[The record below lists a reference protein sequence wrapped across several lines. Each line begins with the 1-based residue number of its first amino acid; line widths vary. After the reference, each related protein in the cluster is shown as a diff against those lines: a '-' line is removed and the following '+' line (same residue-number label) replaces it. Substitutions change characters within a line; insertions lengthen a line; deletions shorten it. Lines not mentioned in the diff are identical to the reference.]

1 MLSNSS
7 LLARLTRYGQYE
19 EQFTRAKNLV
29 EDILKL
35 QVPKGLQVLST
46 DQSYYDDHGADHI
59 QRVISRLEALDK
71 FLTYS
76 INEREAFVLLVA
88 TYFHDIGMFVGRL
101 KDEDPE
107 LTRREHHKRSAEV
120 IQRLNDEHYLDIGLS
135 ELSIIKKVIEAHRVT
150 DLQDLLESQRV
161 EGTEIRTR
169 LLGALLRL
177 ADACDCDRSRAPRA
191 IFDLF
196 YHHIPEGSRQYWEI
210 HFPVTDVSFNATR
223 ASIVV
228 SMDLNKDLKAKIEKH
243 RMGNWLEKKLTDEL
257 ESVGVVFRYNHIP
270 IVRVEIQD
278 FNLGKY
284 VDFSSLP
291 VHGDV
296 ITVTLRSGFEKVD
309 QLVGVVTHFVS
320 DTFDDIPLVIEIRP
334 PEGPL
339 YVDTKVRIDGKRLR
353 EMSSALQ
360 ETLGPDLWH
369 VSGEVVEKITIRR
382 GMAV

>member
-1 MLSNSS
+1 
-7 LLARLTRYGQYE
+7 
-19 EQFTRAKNLV
+19 LV